1 MSKTATI
8 HELTNLLA
16 IALRHRIGS
25 IVNKDAVYAQKYAM
39 DAEVFMK
46 EAKKIALQEHWNT
59 ADKEEI
65 KRELQKKLKDELI
78 KKTFLNEKKFE
89 YMEKEIEKALEELNL

>member
-1 MSKTATI
+1 MSKTAII
-8 HELTNLLA
+8 HELTNILA

-25 IVNKDAVYAQKYAM
+25 IVNKDAVYAQKYAR
-39 DAEVFMK
+39 DAEIFMK
-46 EAKKIALQEHWNT
+46 EAKKIALKENWNT

-65 KRELQKKLKDELI
+65 SAQLHKKLKNELT

-89 YMEKEIEKALEELNL
+89 YIEKEVEKALEELKI